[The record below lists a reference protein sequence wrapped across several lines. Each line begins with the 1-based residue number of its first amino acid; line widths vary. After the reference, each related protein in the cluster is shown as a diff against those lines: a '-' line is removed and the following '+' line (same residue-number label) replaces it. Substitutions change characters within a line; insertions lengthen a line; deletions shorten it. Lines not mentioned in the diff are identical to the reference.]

1 MFNLRL
7 PCLLEKSIEWV
18 LDKLI
23 ASLFAE
29 NHVITLLISD
39 DNLSFRWLMSGLWYN
54 IVVSSAKSM
63 NFSRSEQL
71 TMSFIYNKKK
81 SGPRV
86 EPWGTPMLQIL
97 VRDLNPL
104 AQTKYLRSLR
114 KLMRKFK
121 NEPLKP

>member
-54 IVVSSAKSM
+54 TLVSSTKSM

-81 SGPRV
+81 V
-86 EPWGTPMLQIL
+86 
-97 VRDLNPL
+97 
-104 AQTKYLRSLR
+104 AQGLSPGEHLYCKSL
-114 KLMRKFK
+114 LE
-121 NEPLKP
+121 N

>member
-39 DNLSFRWLMSGLWYN
+39 DNLSFRWL
-54 IVVSSAKSM
+54 
-63 NFSRSEQL
+63 
-71 TMSFIYNKKK
+71 KKY
-81 SGPRV
+81 
-86 EPWGTPMLQIL
+86 EL
-97 VRDLNPL
+97 
-104 AQTKYLRSLR
+104 
-114 KLMRKFK
+114 
-121 NEPLKP
+121 